1 MLLQPV
7 PATIEK
13 LYSVVT
19 APYLLRKLRLRKER
33 QKQENSKVN
42 QSCAGQPGDNWIV
55 IMIRTIQFS
64 V

>member
-42 QSCAGQPGDNWIV
+42 QAVQDSLV
-55 IMIRTIQFS
+55 ITG
-64 V
+64 